1 MSFSDV
7 IIPLLFFPMISMVV
21 IICYA
26 PMKNHLR
33 YKKKAIIL
41 TISVICALLSVATFI
56 STVVFSK
63 DFGIVNIIGII
74 ILFLIYHR
82 SLTLH
87 ISQTS
92 ALFLLVCAFISFF
105 ANFAIIFD
113 ALNHPDGELV
123 DFSFHAFAFLMLLLV
138 LFCGLS
144 AFPLAKYGS
153 YIFDNVH
160 QPRVWWL
167 AGLVSAIFYGFN
179 LRMVIHQYSTLH
191 TNKVGIAYIT
201 VMIVMFVLLILL
213 CIIFYLIVN
222 TLIQK
227 SETDDKNRILEMQEK
242 QYQTLQSYLNAD
254 AKARHDFR
262 QTIYVL
268 TELSSKK
275 DYQALDEYLRRYRDE
290 LPMKESVDY
299 CADLALNALLNHY
312 NRKAEAEGIRSEFK
326 ISLPK
331 NLYVDSIDLC
341 SIVGNILENAVI
353 ACLNVP
359 SEKRFIR
366 LVISGEQNNEIYIA
380 LSNSFDGNVRQ
391 AKDRYLSTHKGGSG
405 IGLISVAAT
414 AAEYGGTADFSHDD
428 EVFYSN
434 IMFLNRATQ

>member
-33 YKKKAIIL
+33 YKKKATIL

-74 ILFLIYHR
+74 VLFLIYHR

-113 ALNHPDGELV
+113 ALNHPDGHLT
-123 DFSFHAFAFLMLLLV
+123 DFSFQAFVFLMLLLV

-153 YIFDNVH
+153 YIFDNVY

-167 AGLVSAIFYGFN
+167 AGLVAAIFYGFN
-179 LRMVIHQYSTLH
+179 LRMIVHQYSTLH
-191 TNKVGIAYIT
+191 TNKVGVAYIT

-242 QYQTLQSYLNAD
+242 QYQALQSYLNAD

-262 QTIYVL
+262 QTIYTL
-268 TELSSKK
+268 TELSSEK

-326 ISLPK
+326 VSLPK

-391 AKDRYLSTHKGGSG
+391 VKDRYLSTHKGGSG

-434 IMFLNRATQ
+434 IMFLNRATH